1 VRVRVR
7 LRVCLRLRVRVRALY
22 NLASGGFLN
31 TQPGLTD
38 FSTVCRQAMRREA
51 GAIGAEVEAVT
62 AQLDFLQQRM
72 QKQEL
77 ISPKYERLR
86 RRAGRLIED
95 ARTVDREIEQVKEQG
110 MLSGLDP
117 SIADDL
123 TEVNASVGGAALPS
137 GTREALFH
145 RIYFPHVVSPS
156 AGNGAGGS
164 SSFSPPNGGSA
175 QQHRA
180 NGNHGSNGNGPS
192 S

>member
-1 VRVRVR
+1 
-7 LRVCLRLRVRVRALY
+7 
-22 NLASGGFLN
+22 
-31 TQPGLTD
+31 
-38 FSTVCRQAMRREA
+38 MRREA
-51 GAIGAEVEAVT
+51 GAISAEVEAVT

-86 RRAGRLIED
+86 RRAGRLAEE
-95 ARTVDREIEQVKEQG
+95 ARTVDREIEKVKEQG

-156 AGNGAGGS
+156 AGNGAGAS
-164 SSFSPPNGGSA
+164 SSFSPPNGSA
-175 QQHRA
+175 QQHNA
-180 NGNHGSNGNGPS
+180 NGNHGPHGNRPS